1 LGLAHATLPSGN
13 VPFMQ
18 MNEYITKY
26 DSLAS
31 EDELYNIPHRKEYLL
46 EQIGR
51 GKRVLDVGCLG
62 GQISRLIMEQNNEVW
77 GVEINP
83 MAAEVARKR
92 GIRVKVANAEEGLP
106 FEDASFDVVHA
117 GELVEHLYD
126 TKHFF
131 NECCRVLKKD
141 GMILFTTPNLNSLEN
156 RFRVV
161 AGGYLSMTGAYP
173 EDHFG
178 NRVRVFNL
186 PKIRE
191 LCQQTGFELKD
202 VRGVFTMEKRARWID
217 TPLRIAAR
225 VAPTLSKLL
234 IIKAQKS

>member
-1 LGLAHATLPSGN
+1 
-13 VPFMQ
+13 MQ

-31 EDELYNIPHRKEYLL
+31 EDEMYNIPHRKEYLL

-62 GQISRLIMEQNNEVW
+62 GQISRLIMEKNNEVW

-83 MAAEVARKR
+83 AAAEVARNR

-106 FEDASFDVVHA
+106 FEDTSFDVVHA

-131 NECCRVLKKD
+131 NECNRVLKPE
-141 GMILFTTPNLNSLEN
+141 GLLLFTAPNLNSIEN
-156 RFRVV
+156 RLRV
-161 AGGYLSMTGAYP
+161 ALGGYLSTSGAYP

-178 NRVRVFNL
+178 SRVRVFNL
-186 PKIRE
+186 PKITE
-191 LCQQTGFELKD
+191 LCHETGFALKD
-202 VRGVFTMEKRARWID
+202 VRGVFSLEKRARWID
-217 TPLRIAAR
+217 GPLRVAAR

-234 IIKAQKS
+234 IIKAQKKP

>member
-1 LGLAHATLPSGN
+1 
-13 VPFMQ
+13 MQ
-18 MNEYITKY
+18 MRDYITKY

-83 MAAEVARKR
+83 TAAEVARKR
-92 GIRVKVANAEEGLP
+92 GIRVKVADVEQGLP
-106 FEDASFDVVHA
+106 FDDSAFDVVHA
-117 GELVEHLYD
+117 GEVLEHLYD
-126 TKHFF
+126 TKQFF
-131 NECCRVLKKD
+131 SECRRVLKPG
-141 GMILFTTPNLNSLEN
+141 GMLLFTTPNLNSLEN
-156 RFRVV
+156 RLRVV
-161 AGGYLSMTGAYP
+161 IGGYLSMTGAYP

-178 NRVRVFNL
+178 SHVRVFNVS
-186 PKIRE
+186 KVRE
-191 LCQQTGFELKD
+191 LCLQTGFELSD
-202 VRGVFTMEKRARWID
+202 VRGVFTLERRARWID
-217 TPLRIAAR
+217 APLTVAAR

-234 IIKAQKS
+234 IFKAEKR